1 MQINRRQL
9 ILSSAVASSSFYL
22 LAASAQ
28 SAPIRLGLLAAKTG
42 PLAAAG
48 IQLEQGINTFL
59 KFKNFTLAGRKV
71 ELIVAD
77 TGSNPAG
84 TKTKV
89 QELIER
95 DKVDIIL
102 GPLAAFE
109 LLAINDYIL
118 KAKVPI
124 LSTAAA
130 DDTSQRKPNPWLIRT
145 TASSSQMPHVMAH
158 YIATETKIKRMAVIA
173 DDFAYGYEQLGGF
186 CRVFEDNGG
195 KIIKKLYS
203 PISTADYVP
212 YIAQIDNVD
221 AAFTGIGGGTVKFI
235 RQYADLGKKQKIPLF
250 GGQTALDDSLLKTVG
265 DEAMGVITASCY
277 TASYESASNT
287 NFVNETVKEHGR
299 FPGAYA
305 AGMHLSGMMV
315 EAALIKTNGRTYD
328 KESLI
333 AAMRDVN
340 LSDTPRGPMSFDKF
354 GNAVGNV
361 YILKNENKNGLY
373 INTILKTY
381 KNVSQFWTYDSAK
394 FLAQPVYSRDY
405 PASKYLE

>member
-1 MQINRRQL
+1 
-9 ILSSAVASSSFYL
+9 
-22 LAASAQ
+22 
-28 SAPIRLGLLAAKTG
+28 
-42 PLAAAG
+42 
-48 IQLEQGINTFL
+48 
-59 KFKNFTLAGRKV
+59 
-71 ELIVAD
+71 
-77 TGSNPAG
+77 
-84 TKTKV
+84 
-89 QELIER
+89 
-95 DKVDIIL
+95 
-102 GPLAAFE
+102 
-109 LLAINDYIL
+109 
-118 KAKVPI
+118 
-124 LSTAAA
+124 
-130 DDTSQRKPNPWLIRT
+130 
-145 TASSSQMPHVMAH
+145 
-158 YIATETKIKRMAVIA
+158 
-173 DDFAYGYEQLGGF
+173 
-186 CRVFEDNGG
+186 
-195 KIIKKLYS
+195 
-203 PISTADYVP
+203 VP

-305 AGMHLSGMMV
+305 AGMYLSGMVV
-315 EAALIKTNGRTYD
+315 EAALIKTNGRTDD